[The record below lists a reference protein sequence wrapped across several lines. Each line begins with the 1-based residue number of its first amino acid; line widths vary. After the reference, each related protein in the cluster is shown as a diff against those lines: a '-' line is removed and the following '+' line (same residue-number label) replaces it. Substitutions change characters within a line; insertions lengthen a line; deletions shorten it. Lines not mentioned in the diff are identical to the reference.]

1 MVVKRA
7 TPQRRRWHDDLTKLL
22 RGGIITLLLLLP
34 FHAFLVIVISR
45 LTGHELVLAAWKELI
60 VLVLAAAGLVL
71 MLLDG
76 NFAWLK
82 RKTNYAV
89 LGAIA
94 SGLIASLINWQFDI
108 SWLAGVKTTILP
120 LILFLTVQQV
130 AESFDDSLLEK
141 LVLLPALAV
150 SALAVWQFL
159 AIPTSLLTSIGYNAS
174 TIVPYQSVHPGFD
187 AARAFSTLGGPNQLG
202 AYLIL
207 PATWLLIRAIKQVSR
222 RERLASAIGFCLVA
236 AALTVTFSRSAIL
249 ALVVAVVTVLIVT
262 VPKRW
267 RWPLVGTLAVA
278 AVAAWFGL
286 QAILDHSPGSAL
298 RSFVLRGELSATG
311 QVIGGD
317 SGHVKAIEQGVEKIV
332 EHPLGTGIGT
342 VGPAS
347 FYESTPFLT
356 ENWFLQIA
364 LELGLPGLA
373 LILFAFGRL
382 LLNFHRKSGLFTTAM
397 FASLI
402 GLIVANLFLHSFA
415 DSTLGLTYFALAGI
429 ALARPEEA

>member
-1 MVVKRA
+1 MPKKPD
-7 TPQRRRWHDDLTKLL
+7 TKHRRWHVDLTKFL
-22 RGGIITLLLLLP
+22 RGGIILLLLVLP
-34 FHAFLVIVISR
+34 FHAFLIIVISK
-45 LTGHELVLAAWKELI
+45 LTGHELVLAAWKEI
-60 VLVLAAAGLVL
+60 VVLALAAAGVLL
-71 MLLDG
+71 MLLDS

-82 RKTNYAV
+82 HKTNYAV

-94 SGLIASLINWQFDI
+94 SGLIASVLNWHFDI
-108 SWLAGVKTTILP
+108 TWLAGVKTTILP

-130 AESFDDSLLEK
+130 AESFDDNLLEK

-159 AIPTSLLTSIGYNAS
+159 AIPTTLLASLGYSS
-174 TIVPYQSVHPGFD
+174 TTILPYQAVHPGFD
-187 AARAFSTLGGPNQLG
+187 FARSFSTLGGPNQLG
-202 AYLIL
+202 VYLIL
-207 PATWLLIRAIKQVSR
+207 PAVWLLIRALKQDSR
-222 RERLASAIGFCLVA
+222 RERLASAIGFCLVS
-236 AALTVTFSRSAIL
+236 AALTVSFSRSAIL
-249 ALVVAVVTVLIVT
+249 ALTVGVVTALIVT
-262 VPKRW
+262 VPKKW
-267 RWPLVGTLAVA
+267 RWPLIGTMVVAVL
-278 AVAAWFGL
+278 VAWLGL
-286 QAILDHSPGSAL
+286 RIVLEHSPGSPL
-298 RSFVLRGELSATG
+298 RSFVLRGELTATG
-311 QVIGGD
+311 EVIGGD
-317 SGHVKAIEQGVEKIV
+317 SGHVRSIESGVEKV
-332 EHPLGTGIGT
+332 SEHPLGTGLGT

-347 FYESTPFLT
+347 FYANNPYLT

-373 LILFAFGRL
+373 FILFAFGRL